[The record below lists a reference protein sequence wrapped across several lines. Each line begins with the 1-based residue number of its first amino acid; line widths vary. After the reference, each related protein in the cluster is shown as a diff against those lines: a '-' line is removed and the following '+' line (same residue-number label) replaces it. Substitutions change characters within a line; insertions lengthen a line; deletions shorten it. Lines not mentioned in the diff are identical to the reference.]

1 MGGPVLDTAGRV
13 LGLAIPAP
21 ADSAKHLPQGMA
33 LAAGSA
39 PLAALLQGAG
49 IVTPAPVQGATALS
63 PDALNTAALGMT
75 VQVACW
81 DE

>member
-1 MGGPVLDTAGRV
+1 
-13 LGLAIPAP
+13 
-21 ADSAKHLPQGMA
+21 PQGMA

-39 PLAALLQGAG
+39 PLAALLQSAG
-49 IVTPAPVQGATALS
+49 IVTPAPVQGAAALS